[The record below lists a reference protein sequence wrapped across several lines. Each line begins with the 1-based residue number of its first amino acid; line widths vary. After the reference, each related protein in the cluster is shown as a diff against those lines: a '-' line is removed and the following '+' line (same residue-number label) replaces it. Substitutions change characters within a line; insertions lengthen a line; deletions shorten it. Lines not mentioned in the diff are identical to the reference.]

1 MSGSCRAQCLGC
13 TVAGAAHR
21 GVLAH
26 AVHRDIGAEQSQP
39 LLHLQVG
46 PRWQQEETVK
56 MDLHTLEHATCALV
70 CLDYYDTSSVI

>member
-1 MSGSCRAQCLGC
+1 M
-13 TVAGAAHR
+13 
-21 GVLAH
+21 
-26 AVHRDIGAEQSQP
+26 HRDIGAEQSQP